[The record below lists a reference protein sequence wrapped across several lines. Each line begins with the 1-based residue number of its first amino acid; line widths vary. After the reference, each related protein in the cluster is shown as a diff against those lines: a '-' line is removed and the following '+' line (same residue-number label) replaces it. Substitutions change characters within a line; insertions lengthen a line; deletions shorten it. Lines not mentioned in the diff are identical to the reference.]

1 VVSNDWSVRLDNRI
15 KRGRAYAK
23 AVQRDHTG
31 GDPRAFRTAKH
42 IRRWSITLSCEHVA
56 VINHMT
62 QPEVGVL
69 FLCLTCES
77 REKIAEVTACPGNI
91 PRLPPRSTHTR

>member
-15 KRGRAYAK
+15 RRGRAYGG
-23 AVQRDHTG
+23 VQVDHTG
-31 GDPRAFRTAKH
+31 GDARAFRSVKH
-42 IRRWSITLSCEHVA
+42 MRCWAITLSCEHVT

-62 QPEVGVL
+62 QPEVGVA

-77 REKIAEVTACPGNI
+77 REKIAEVTTA
-91 PRLPPRSTHTR
+91 